1 MLVQVEFNTVCEIL
15 YEVKA
20 KVKIKALGKR
30 KAKVENKKL
39 GESGSQG
46 MTCGRMVAVEVDRLG
61 DKLSMV
67 KTKALVETIAY
78 RVNEV
83 DGHTLRYLITAVDA
97 EMLVYELDK
106 KLPVV
111 EEENVGNM
119 LAEVKSKA
127 VLETLPAK
135 EKKLRS
141 THLATHGPS

>member
-1 MLVQVEFNTVCEIL
+1 
-15 YEVKA
+15 
-20 KVKIKALGKR
+20 
-30 KAKVENKKL
+30 
-39 GESGSQG
+39 
-46 MTCGRMVAVEVDRLG
+46 MVAVEVDRLG

-78 RVNEV
+78 RVNKV
-83 DGHTLRYLITAVDA
+83 DGHTLRYLITVVDA